1 MPVTRFYFPAS
12 KEVGEGMAANLN
24 AAGFKVELYLEGDW
38 PTYLGGR
45 RNGTL
50 MGLYLLGWGGDNGDP
65 DNFLGYFY
73 STGAEP
79 IMREGWYQNADLAA
93 ILQEAVTLPDPEARA
108 ALYRQAEQMLHD
120 DVARVWL
127 GHNNTP
133 LILSATVQGYVPQ
146 PVGAEHFEHVFFSE

>member
-1 MPVTRFYFPAS
+1 MPVTRFYFPAA
-12 KEVGEGMAANLN
+12 KEIGEGMAANLN
-24 AAGFKVELYLEGDW
+24 AAGINVELYLEGDW

-50 MGLYLLGWGGDNGDP
+50 MGLYMLGWGGDNGDP
-65 DNFLGYFY
+65 DNFLGYFFN
-73 STGAEP
+73 SGAEP
-79 IMREGWYQNADLAA
+79 IKQEGWYQNAELAA
-93 ILQEAVTLPDPEARA
+93 LLQEAVTLPDPEARA

-120 DVARVWL
+120 DAARIWL

-146 PVGAEHFEHVFFSE
+146 PVGAENFEHVYFSN